1 MTLGDL
7 LNKLAAKIGMQNE
20 QDLIDLL
27 SASDIAQHE
36 VSDQLA
42 QRFDTGLMS
51 LDGAKNNREVL
62 NHLKPIILKAADD
75 KFAVLAEKYGI
86 ADQMQSEQSTYRKI
100 DLLEAALAARL
111 KEAELKA
118 QSNQNN
124 HGEEN
129 ARLTSQIADLQ
140 KQLASITAA
149 KDNELAEYKRTTAK
163 QQLDMLVNFE
173 LNGKRYANQD
183 LGDTN
188 ITIAR
193 ALIDKAMQEQRAT
206 LVNDNGTLR
215 LKQTDNPSLDFVD
228 SGYKTV
234 SFADF
239 TNRVLADKHLL
250 EVSNDNEN
258 KPRGNGSTT
267 IPNTQPATI
276 TLPNGKQADTANID
290 AAAAAALADLQ

>member
-100 DLLEAALAARL
+100 DLLEAALAARI

-124 HGEEN
+124 HGEES

-193 ALIDKAMQEQRAT
+193 ALIDKAMRDQRAT

-258 KPRGNGSTT
+258 KTRGNGSAT

-276 TLPNGKQADTANID
+276 TLPGGKQADTANID
-290 AAAAAALADLQ
+290 AAAAAAMADLQ

>member
-7 LNKLAAKIGMQNE
+7 LNRLAAKIGMQNE

-111 KEAELKA
+111 KEAEHKA

-124 HGEEN
+124 QGEEN

-258 KPRGNGSTT
+258 KTRGNGSTT

-290 AAAAAALADLQ
+290 AAAAAAMADLQ

>member
-7 LNKLAAKIGMQNE
+7 LNRMAAKIGMQNE

-124 HGEEN
+124 HGEES

-193 ALIDKAMQEQRAT
+193 ALIDKAMRDQRAT

-258 KPRGNGSTT
+258 TPRGNGSTT

-290 AAAAAALADLQ
+290 AAAAAAMADLQ

>member
-7 LNKLAAKIGMQNE
+7 LNRLAAKIGMQNE

-36 VSDQLA
+36 VGDQLA

-124 HGEEN
+124 HGEES

-193 ALIDKAMQEQRAT
+193 ALIDKAMRDQRAT

-215 LKQTDNPSLDFVD
+215 LKQTDNSSLDFVD

-258 KPRGNGSTT
+258 KTRGNGSTA

-290 AAAAAALADLQ
+290 AAAAAAMADLQ

>member
-193 ALIDKAMQEQRAT
+193 ALIDKAMRDQRAT

-258 KPRGNGSTT
+258 KTRGNGSTT
-267 IPNTQPATI
+267 IPNTKPATI

-290 AAAAAALADLQ
+290 AAAAAAMADLQ